1 MRDAGS
7 SGNADSMS
15 DNSAPVRPGPPP
27 LQGWQQSWRLLVVVG
42 FGALSWIVTRDE
54 LPPGVHSLSMIW
66 LLVVDPIIGLGCV
79 VLVLFR
85 RRYPVI
91 VAGIVTAASA
101 VSTTAGGPALLAL
114 CSLAT
119 RRRYAET
126 IPVAVGAIAAG
137 VAITAMYPDLNPEPA
152 AQPVL
157 WYTTG
162 LVLVGISAVVAV
174 GFAVGARREELWSL
188 QQRTEIAER
197 EQVARAAEARIL
209 ERHRIAR
216 EMHDVLAHR
225 ISLVAMQAGVLTYRT
240 DLPADQVAGIAK
252 TIADNS
258 RQALEEL
265 RDVLGVLRADELHA
279 ADPPE
284 PPQPSLAAL
293 PTLVADARVSGL
305 AVTLTDSTSGEPPM
319 TSART
324 AYRIVQEGLTNVGK
338 HAPGATV
345 WVEIE
350 GTEGQDLTVTVRDSG
365 ATAPPISAPVSGYGL
380 LGLSERTELIGGTLS
395 FGHQPHGGFQ
405 VRAVLPWHAPT
416 EAAHT

>member
-1 MRDAGS
+1 MTAS
-7 SGNADSMS
+7 I
-15 DNSAPVRPGPPP
+15 APLRPGPAP
-27 LQGWQQSWRLLVVVG
+27 LQRWQQTWRLLLVLAFSV
-42 FGALSWIVTRDE
+42 LTWILTVNE
-54 LPPGVHSLSMIW
+54 LPSDVHRLLRVW
-66 LLVVDPIIGLGCV
+66 LFTADPIIGVCSI

-85 RRYPVI
+85 RRYPVA
-91 VAGIVTAASA
+91 VAAITTAASA
-101 VSTTAGGPALLAL
+101 VSTTASGAGLLAM

-126 IPVAVGAIAAG
+126 LSVAVGFVVAG
-137 VAITAMYPDLNPEPA
+137 VVISVLYPTLDVQSDGPGQYWFTAGFMVVAVMAI
-152 AQPVL
+152 
-157 WYTTG
+157 
-162 LVLVGISAVVAV
+162 VAV

-225 ISLVAMQAGVLTYRT
+225 ISLVAMQAGALSYRP
-240 DLPADQVAGIAK
+240 DLSAEQVGAIAK

-279 ADPPE
+279 TDPPE

-293 PTLVADARVSGL
+293 PTLVADARISGL
-305 AVTLTDSTSGEPPM
+305 NVTLTDSTASEPP
-319 TSART
+319 TKSART

-345 WVEIE
+345 WVGIE
-350 GTEGQDLTVTVRDSG
+350 GAEGQELTVTVLDSG
-365 ATAPPISAPVSGYGL
+365 TTGSAAPAPVSGYGL
-380 LGLSERTELIGGTLS
+380 LGLTERAELLGGTIS
-395 FGHQPHGGFQ
+395 FGHQPEGGFRL
-405 VRAVLPWHAPT
+405 RAILPWPASVQVS
-416 EAAHT
+416 